1 MSRRAADLA
10 LLGLTVDADNAMIKA
25 RYRELAKERHPD
37 INPHADPT
45 NFRELTDAYRALLD
59 DSLTTVS
66 TAAGQAP
73 GHGLAMEA
81 RWAARRRHTPT
92 EYPAWFRPPS
102 EPPDGERGV
111 HSISGNTIR
120 IIVHALKKL

>member
-1 MSRRAADLA
+1 MSRRVADLA
-10 LLGLTVDADNAMIKA
+10 LLGLTGDADNAMIKA

-45 NFRELTDAYRALLD
+45 EFRELTDAYRALLD
-59 DSLTTVS
+59 EPPVS
-66 TAAGQAP
+66 TATGQAP
-73 GHGLAMEA
+73 GQGPAMEA

-92 EYPAWFRPPS
+92 EYPAWFRPPV

-111 HSISGNTIR
+111 HSISGHTIR
-120 IIVHALKKL
+120 RIVHALRKL